1 MTSESSF
8 SSSSEHTGDPISCE
22 ENDNEMDERK
32 FLKNWTYCIRSDFAS
47 LSGVPATWEN
57 GHPKHWGQEEA
68 KIFLDGEATTPAIS
82 PDNQI
87 VAIGI
92 ANKIHLF
99 RVNTKERVDVLH
111 GHPGEVVTVAF
122 APSLDKD
129 SIDKPDAPRY
139 LLSSQ
144 SEEEGGGNGYI
155 IVWELDQYGM
165 KMPSSKE
172 EQEQQIAAADHQNTD
187 FMHCFPGELGSF
199 GGAVFS
205 PDGKTMIYIVQ
216 NVTIDYYTGNCRYS
230 PCVVLWDVDSRL
242 IRHRLQGHTD
252 VVMWIGISPDSSIA
266 ASISWDGTARIW
278 DILSGKSL
286 HIIGPLGGQLWC
298 GAFSPDSKY
307 LAVSQGGH
315 DLIHIYN
322 IPTAQPV
329 SCIELPTWSRSM
341 AWSPDG
347 RFLAGGLQIG
357 ALCLWDP
364 YTGMEKQRWSLHFDN
379 FMMQEYATIGGVQFI
394 GDKLIFRILEG
405 TVEVYDM
412 ATNLKQQFTRG
423 PDAKISR
430 CPRGEMVCSRDSKLL
445 IIPDSDGTLRFW
457 RL

>member
-87 VAIGI
+87 IAIGI
-92 ANKIHLF
+92 ANQIHLF
-99 RVNTKERVDVLH
+99 RVNTKERVNVLY

-129 SIDKPDAPRY
+129 SINKPDAPCY

-165 KMPSSKE
+165 KMPSLKE
-172 EQEQQIAAADHQNTD
+172 EQEQQITAADHQNTD

-205 PDGKTMIYIVQ
+205 PDD
-216 NVTIDYYTGNCRYS
+216 NS
-230 PCVVLWDVDSRL
+230 L
-242 IRHRLQGHTD
+242 
-252 VVMWIGISPDSSIA
+252 A

-286 HIIGPLGGQLWC
+286 HIIGPLDGQLWC

-307 LAVSQGGH
+307 LAISQGGR
-315 DLIHIYN
+315 DLIYIYN

-329 SCIELPTWSRSM
+329 SCIKLPTWSRSM

-357 ALCLWDP
+357 TLCLWDP
-364 YTGMEKQRWSLHFDN
+364 YTGIEKQRWSLHFDD

-405 TVEVYDM
+405 TVEVYNL

-423 PDAKISR
+423 PDTKISR

-445 IIPDSDGTLRFW
+445 IIPDSDGNLFASYPSIGLPRPFISNLSSAVRTIGGRKLALQWSNSRSW
-457 RL
+457 NN

>member
-57 GHPKHWGQEEA
+57 GYPKYWGQEEA

-87 VAIGI
+87 IAIGI
-92 ANKIHLF
+92 ANQIHLF

-172 EQEQQIAAADHQNTD
+172 EQEQQ

-230 PCVVLWDVDSRL
+230 PCVILWDVDSRL
-242 IRHRLQGHTD
+242 IRHQLQDHTD
-252 VVMWIGISPDSSIA
+252 IVIWISISPDNSLA
-266 ASISWDGTARIW
+266 ASISWDSTVRIW

-286 HIIGPLGGQLWC
+286 HIIRPLGGQL
-298 GAFSPDSKY
+298 Y
-307 LAVSQGGH
+307 
-315 DLIHIYN
+315 
-322 IPTAQPV
+322 
-329 SCIELPTWSRSM
+329 
-341 AWSPDG
+341 PDG

-364 YTGMEKQRWSLHFDN
+364 YTGMEKQRWSLHFDDS
-379 FMMQEYATIGGVQFI
+379 MMQEYATIGGVQFI

-405 TVEVYDM
+405 TVEIYNL

-423 PDAKISR
+423 PDTKISR